1 LKIRHH
7 ERQRALKYL
16 YEDLCQHLGRLAD
29 LVIDDPYAT
38 DLLAN
43 CQKRLDYM
51 SGLDIG
57 TELQL
62 NELQYTLGEMQIG
75 LCEMD
80 SDHKLISKMIQ
91 EIQDHLDWAS

>member
-1 LKIRHH
+1 MKIRHY
-7 ERQRALKYL
+7 ERQRALKHL

-29 LVIDDPYAT
+29 LIFSDPHAT
-38 DLLAN
+38 DLPAN
-43 CQKRLDYM
+43 CQKRLNYM

-62 NELQYTLGEMQIG
+62 NELQYTLGEGQIG

-91 EIQDHLDWAS
+91 ETQDHLDWAS